1 MIDKIFY
8 SNSEK
13 NKNAETYK
21 IQILNGSNI
30 DGFAKEKKDLLEKN
44 NFKVLDIGNYQGNKI
59 YETRIMVKEKDM
71 GQDLKKYFNSVKIEV
86 DKEIPEDYNVIII
99 TGLGE
104 KK

>member
-1 MIDKIFY
+1 MDLRK
-8 SNSEK
+8 K
-13 NKNAETYK
+13 
-21 IQILNGSNI
+21 
-30 DGFAKEKKDLLEKN
+30 KKDLLEKN

-71 GQDLKKYFNSVKIEV
+71 EKKKKKYFNNVTIEE
-86 DKEIPEDYNVIII
+86 DPEIPEDYNGIII

>member
-1 MIDKIFY
+1 
-8 SNSEK
+8 
-13 NKNAETYK
+13 
-21 IQILNGSNI
+21 
-30 DGFAKEKKDLLEKN
+30 
-44 NFKVLDIGNYQGNKI
+44 
-59 YETRIMVKEKDM
+59 MVKEKDM